1 MDTSPMTGCFGTRHS
16 SGLCR
21 EAFPCAAPADLLV
34 RWNIGH
40 EIALSDEEDDEEA
53 TTT

>member
-1 MDTSPMTGCFGTRHS
+1 MNDSCFDTHHS
-16 SGLCR
+16 RRLVLRGFRLRCSCR
-21 EAFPCAAPADLLV
+21 PSV

-40 EIALSDEEDDEEA
+40 EIALSDEDDEEA

>member
-1 MDTSPMTGCFGTRHS
+1 MDTSPMTGCFGTRLS

-40 EIALSDEEDDEEA
+40 EIALREEDEEA

>member
-1 MDTSPMTGCFGTRHS
+1 MNDGCFDPNHS
-16 SGLCR
+16 RRLVLRG
-21 EAFPCAAPADLLV
+21 FPLRCSPSV

-40 EIALSDEEDDEEA
+40 EIALSDEDEEA